1 MATDALYWQTV
12 LNLNFNGD
20 LTDISPT
27 VKTLTANGGMAAGT
41 AQLKIGS
48 GSLTA
53 TAASSQYLSHA
64 QHADFD
70 FGSGNFCIEFYW
82 RPTAANVDYSLL
94 AYALGTVSTTADMC
108 VIIDHLGTTSVGGGT
123 GKVRCIV
130 ASGTTQHT
138 VYTNA
143 ALLAATWYHI
153 AVVRNGTTLTL
164 YLDGVAQTQQAVIGT
179 DSVNTVSSRQ
189 LRIARYDSA
198 VPRYANG
205 YYDRLLITKGAAR
218 YTANFTPSL
227 LDLVTEPVGTG
238 DADLTGPIGTL
249 LAAGGGSAPLSAP
262 MGTLIALAAGAAHLT
277 APMGTLEA
285 VGHDSTGE
293 RSFAG
298 TAPMGTLQAL
308 GGAKA
313 TMSAPMGTLIASVS
327 VPISVTAQ
335 LVGPMGTVLAS
346 GTVGVSMTADL
357 RLSSAGTIEAYSG
370 GQATL
375 EAPMGLLGAVAAVGV
390 LAHFAGNAPMGR
402 LVASGTAGIVMRAEL
417 TAPMI
422 EPTPS
427 GRATLVAPMGFLT
440 AVGRAVI
447 TTTYEAYVVNLQ
459 PGERMPHQVTRYDD
473 AWDFDHV
480 IRWRNR
486 YYGVK
491 ATGMYLLGADLD
503 GADPIAWT
511 LKTGMSKMG
520 SNQKKTCR
528 EGIVYGRVGA
538 GLTGSVTIRGDD
550 TTRKS
555 YDAIVQAD
563 EVAEATRIKY
573 GRGIKAVYWSFGL
586 ADPDGGPADIDSL
599 QFDAAELSR
608 KVF

>member
-1 MATDALYWQTV
+1 MADDTLYWGTALI
-12 LNLNFNGD
+12 LNGEGANAGVVF
-20 LTDISPT
+20 TDISPT
-27 VKTLTANGGMAAGT
+27 PKTPASVNGNVQTSTTQVKSGT
-41 AQLKIGS
+41 
-48 GSLTA
+48 
-53 TAASSQYLSHA
+53 SSIKFDGTDDYLSYTA
-64 QHADFD
+64 HADFD
-70 FGSGNFCIEFYW
+70 FGSGDGCVELWW
-82 RPTAANVDYSLL
+82 RPTAIGAQQSLVFYCDPTTN
-94 AYALGTVSTTADMC
+94 ATNAEVSFGITMQT
-108 VIIDHLGTTSVGGGT
+108 T
-123 GKVRCIV
+123 GKISGFVGIGLASPYVVNGNVVLV
-130 ASGTTQHT
+130 AGTWNHIAFTRESGILKLWINGVQDNSPVAAAGTINTFATRALRFGQYLSGTKL
-138 VYTNA
+138 NA
-143 ALLAATWYHI
+143 
-153 AVVRNGTTLTL
+153 NG
-164 YLDGVAQTQQAVIGT
+164 YMSGI
-179 DSVNTVSSRQ
+179 
-189 LRIARYDSA
+189 RITKGS
-198 VPRYANG
+198 PRYAVTFTPDPG
-205 YYDRLLITKGAAR
+205 P
-218 YTANFTPSL
+218 YTASAP
-227 LDLVTEPVGTG
+227 GTL
-238 DADLTGPIGTL
+238 DADLTGPMGTL
-249 LAAGGGSAPLSAP
+249 VAVAGGSAPLSAP

-335 LVGPMGTVLAS
+335 LVGPMGTVVAS

-357 RLSSAGTIEAYSG
+357 RLSSAGTIEAYAG

-375 EAPMGLLGAVAAVGV
+375 EAPMGLLGAIATVGV

-417 TAPMI
+417 TAPML

-427 GRATLVAPMGFLT
+427 GRATLIAPMGFLT

-599 QFDAAELSR
+599 QLDAAELSR